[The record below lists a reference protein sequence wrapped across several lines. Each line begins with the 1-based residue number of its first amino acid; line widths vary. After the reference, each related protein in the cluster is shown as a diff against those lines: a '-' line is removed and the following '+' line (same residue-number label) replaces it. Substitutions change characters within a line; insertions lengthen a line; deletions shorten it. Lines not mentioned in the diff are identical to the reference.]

1 MGNREELLAGAKRC
15 LLEKGYART
24 TARDIANA
32 SGVSLAAI
40 GYHFGSKDTLLNQ
53 AMFDAIGEWGD
64 QVEEAFHKAG
74 DTLTPAERFEAIWAN
89 VIETFDQNR
98 PLWLASFELIM
109 QIDHI
114 PGAREMFKQA
124 LPMARSG
131 LASLFLG
138 VDEAEIDE
146 EAAMS
151 LGAVYYSLMSGLL
164 IQRFADPDNAPTPAD
179 LAKGLRAV
187 ATSLEASRSGETAT
201 TASTTAATATGV
213 SR

>member
-1 MGNREELLAGAKRC
+1 MGNREDLLAGAKRC

-53 AMFDAIGEWGD
+53 AMFEAMGEWGD
-64 QVEEAFHKAG
+64 EIEEAFAKAAG
-74 DTLTPAERFEAIWAN
+74 TLTPAERFEAIWAN

-114 PGAREMFKQA
+114 PGARELFA
-124 LPMARSG
+124 RAVPMARSG

-138 VDEAEIDE
+138 IDEADIDE
-146 EAAMS
+146 ASAMS
-151 LGAVYYSLMSGLL
+151 LGGVYYSLMSGLL
-164 IQRFADPDNAPTPAD
+164 IQRFADPENAPSPAD

-187 ATSLEASRSGETAT
+187 ADSLEAAESRGPKPT
-201 TASTTAATATGV
+201 TAV

>member
-64 QVEEAFHKAG
+64 QVDEAFHKAG

-187 ATSLEASRSGETAT
+187 ATSLEASGSGETAT